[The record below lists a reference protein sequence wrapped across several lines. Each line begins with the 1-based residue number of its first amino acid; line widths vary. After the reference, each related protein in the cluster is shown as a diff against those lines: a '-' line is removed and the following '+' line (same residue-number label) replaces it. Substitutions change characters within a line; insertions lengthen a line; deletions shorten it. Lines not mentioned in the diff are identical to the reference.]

1 MADLIEGK
9 RFTEILLEKLTDC
22 QSEVE
27 ARRIMEMDRVDIA
40 ENHYSMLEALSSYK
54 LSLLLTRCNP
64 EAIPYVVDLL
74 QARRIEEEL
83 DHVYSTHIPN
93 LYSEITQEGY
103 DTSST
108 EFSEKLKRAIAKDIS
123 SDNYC
128 IVTHLCIS
136 LLSPSIDTHRIQ
148 SLCDLIAIKSI
159 LANFLGSSQVN
170 PILPPEI
177 HELIIR
183 LESTELIDLK
193 EFVSNKRFT
202 PQIQKLVLDELMS
215 LGINCT
221 QEILCIR
228 QKESLYRFLPVEL
241 QSELLNAN
249 SEKAVNKCIS
259 NWFHEVSWHEI
270 CWSDMPEVTVTKC
283 IQIGIQQLFLDSNV
297 DELIK
302 LVKLVKNRE
311 TIKWLIV
318 TLWDMHTDLILKVRI
333 GDALDSQNLLTQ
345 EERQFLAWAH
355 SQVTKTICELCI
367 EGKVEGAENYVIKY
381 RGLEGKVIES
391 RRALLEAVLHERRS
405 IPLVREALETLQTG
419 RKWPSLF
426 GLFQ

>member
-1 MADLIEGK
+1 MIEGRK
-9 RFTEILLEKLTDC
+9 FTEILLEKLNNC

-27 ARRIMEMDRVDIA
+27 ARRIMQMERVEIA
-40 ENHYSMLEALSSYK
+40 ESHYNMLQALSSLK
-54 LSLLLTRCNP
+54 LSLLLTRCNT
-64 EAIPYVVDLL
+64 EAIPYIVDLL
-74 QARRIEEEL
+74 QTRRIEEEL
-83 DHVYSTHIPN
+83 DQIYNTHIPN

-103 DTSST
+103 EGST
-108 EFSEKLKRAIAKDIS
+108 ELSEKLKRAIAKDIS
-123 SDNYC
+123 SDNYS

-148 SLCDLIAIKSI
+148 SVCDLIAIKSI

-183 LESTELIDLK
+183 LESNELIDLK

-202 PQIQKLVLDELMS
+202 PQIQKLVLDKLMS

-228 QKESLYRFLPVEL
+228 QKESLYRFLPIEL

-249 SEKAVNKCIS
+249 SEKALNKCIS
-259 NWFHEVSWHEI
+259 NWFHEGSWHEI
-270 CWSDMPEVTVTKC
+270 AWSDMPEATSTKC
-283 IQIGIQQLFLDSNV
+283 LQIGLQQLFLDSNV

-302 LVKLVKNRE
+302 LVKIVKNRE

-333 GDALDSQNLLTQ
+333 GDALDAQHLLTQ
-345 EERQFLAWAH
+345 EERQFLTWAH
-355 SQVTKTICELCI
+355 SQVTKMICELCI

-391 RRALLEAVLHERRS
+391 RRALLEGVLHERRS